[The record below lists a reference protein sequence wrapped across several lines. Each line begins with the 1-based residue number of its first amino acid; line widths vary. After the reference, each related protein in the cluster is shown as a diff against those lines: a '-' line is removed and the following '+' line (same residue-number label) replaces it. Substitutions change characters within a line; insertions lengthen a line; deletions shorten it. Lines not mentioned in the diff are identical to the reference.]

1 MKKAAAILVL
11 GIFLIFGAN
20 LVHAQVPSAAQA
32 YQDYQNQLTTYDDD
46 YANYQSA
53 VTFYKKDPT
62 LQLQE
67 AARQS
72 TLTMLK
78 DRDQLVVVYLTAIRS
93 QIAESSGF
101 TNDQKNASYAKID
114 PEVVWYQTHIASYQ
128 TTDDLP
134 TLFSK
139 SGDSGNRYESQ
150 TQPIIYEALFDIG
163 LSEEIGL
170 RMAHEAVYN
179 DLQNYINTLISQGK
193 ITIDPFTIWLNDT
206 NSVLSTLTQNEA
218 TATSKISNLYTQN
231 YSLNQTYNSGVQVL
245 SNSVSPLM
253 QLNNYL
259 TEMLTS
265 IQNQTQ

>member
-1 MKKAAAILVL
+1 MILSTLYLVL
-11 GIFLIFGAN
+11 CTKF
-20 LVHAQVPSAAQA
+20 VHAQAPSANQA

-53 VTFYKKDPT
+53 LTFYKKDPT

-78 DRDQLVVVYLTAIRS
+78 DRDLLVVVYLTALRS
-93 QIAESSGF
+93 QIAETTGF
-101 TNDQKNASYAKID
+101 TDDQKNAIYGKID
-114 PEVVWYQTHIASYQ
+114 LEVVWYQTHITSYQ
-128 TTDDLP
+128 ITDDLP
-134 TLFSK
+134 TLFTR
-139 SGDSGNRYESQ
+139 SGESSSRYTTQ
-150 TQPIIYEALFDIG
+150 THPIIYESLFDIS

-170 RMAHEAVYN
+170 RMAHQAIYN
-179 DLQNYINTLISQGK
+179 DLQNYINSLISQGK

-206 NSVLSTLTQNEA
+206 NNVLSTLNQNESLA
-218 TATSKISNLYTQN
+218 TGKISNLYTQN
-231 YSLNQTYNSGVQVL
+231 YSLNQTYNSGVLAL
-245 SNSVSPLM
+245 SNSTSPLM

-259 TEMLTS
+259 TEMLTT